1 MIFFK
6 IILPSIICTL
16 IIVTTQISIEYYP
29 ISFGL
34 VLGLINWKNYKF
46 NPYLGLF
53 FTIIISFVC
62 FLLAYISFP
71 LLSTILKPLLGE
83 DLSSFISIE
92 IAAFVIGPLLVFFS
106 YSYIF
111 NYPKKSIITRNII
124 LGVIIIL
131 VFVST
136 LFFILP
142 DSKITTLLKDIKLR
156 HYTIWQ
162 IVMALGIQLII
173 YQKEIF
179 FRLKSL

>member
-142 DSKITTLLKDIKLR
+142 DSKITTLLKDIKLI